1 MNLKAKNTPQLW
13 VFVIG
18 NICFL
23 FWMIFPNYLNELS
36 KEIDILTFLK
46 MLGYAIAP
54 ILLFLLNGLVS
65 SDQKAVLVYW
75 RFKDPLPGAEAF
87 TKLSKKDYRINRG
100 KLKEIYGVLP
110 KGPKQQNKLWYKI
123 YQKNSSNLIIQASQG
138 GFLLA
143 RDLTS
148 LSVLFVLF
156 LGVPVLII
164 GSWPISFFYF
174 GVLVLQYLVVCRVA
188 QIKGRRFVNNVLA
201 IESSQV

>member
-18 NICFL
+18 NICIL
-23 FWMIFPNYLNELS
+23 FWMIFPTYLNELS
-36 KEIDILTFLK
+36 KEIDVLAFLK
-46 MLGYAIAP
+46 ILGYAIAP

-65 SDQKAVLVYW
+65 SDQKAVLVFW

-87 TKLSKKDYRINRG
+87 TNLSKKDYRINRE

-110 KGPKQQNKLWYKI
+110 KRPKDQNKLWYKI

-148 LSVLFVLF
+148 LSVLFGLF
-156 LGVPVLII
+156 LGIPVLII
-164 GSWPISFFYF
+164 GNWPINFFYF
-174 GVLVLQYLVVCRVA
+174 GVLILQYLVVCRVA